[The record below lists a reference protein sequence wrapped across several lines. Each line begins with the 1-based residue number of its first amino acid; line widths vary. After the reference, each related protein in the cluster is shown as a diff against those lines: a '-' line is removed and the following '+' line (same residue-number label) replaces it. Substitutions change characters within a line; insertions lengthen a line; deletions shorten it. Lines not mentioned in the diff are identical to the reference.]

1 MTTVSLYHAAQDI
14 QQKIALSV
22 DPETGEIDTDKLDM
36 IECTFKERAVATIA
50 VYKGKGH
57 TIDTLKS
64 YLTEIQAQIKR
75 EQANQ
80 ERLKDYLQACMS
92 ITGTAKISSD
102 DGLLSAILLT
112 DRDESVEIDEGA
124 SFPPALCNDPKPPEP
139 SKSKIKAAIFAGEPV
154 AGARIVRKDRLQI
167 K

>member
-1 MTTVSLYHAAQDI
+1 MTNISLYHAAQDV
-14 QQKIALSV
+14 QNKIALCV
-22 DPETGEIDTDKLDM
+22 DEDGVFDTDKLDM
-36 IECTFKERAVATIA
+36 IEATFKDRAVAVVA

-124 SFPPALCNDPKPPEP
+124 VFPPSLCNEPKPPEP
-139 SKSKIKAAIFAGEPV
+139 SKAKIRAAILAGEPV

-167 K
+167 R